1 MERKTS
7 ILIPSDKAGCR
18 LLDLVA
24 SRFTYRSR
32 EEWQMEL
39 AAGRF
44 LLNDREAAGS
54 ELLAAGD
61 LLVYRMVP
69 MAEPPVDWRYEVLHE
84 DEDLLVVNK
93 PAPLP
98 CHPGGRF
105 FHHTLWARLRDEH
118 GLARPAFVN
127 RLDRETSG
135 LVLLAKNSQA
145 ATSCQEQFA
154 RQLVA
159 KHYFV
164 LVEGEFPAGTLKAE
178 GCLAP
183 DPASAIRKKV
193 SFFPT
198 AGAVPAGGRTCSTSF
213 RLLAGC
219 GSLSLLAAWPHTG
232 RCHQIRATLCSLGY
246 PVVGDKLYGVDEQLF
261 LRLQE
266 SRLTT
271 ADHARL
277 RLERQ
282 ALHAAYLR
290 IIHPTTGREISF
302 AAPLPASLQAVMPK
316 IDDQPEIR
324 PESLFA
330 TSGER

>member
-1 MERKTS
+1 
-7 ILIPSDKAGCR
+7 
-18 LLDLVA
+18 
-24 SRFTYRSR
+24 
-32 EEWQMEL
+32 MEL

-54 ELLAAGD
+54 DLLAAGD

-69 MAEPPVDWRYEVLHE
+69 MPEPPVDWRYEVLYE
-84 DEDLLVVNK
+84 DGDLLVVDK

-105 FHHTLWARLRDEH
+105 FNHTLWARLREKH
-118 GLARPAFVN
+118 GLARPAFIN

-135 LVLLAKNSQA
+135 IVLLAKNTQA
-145 ATSCQEQFA
+145 ACHCQAQFA
-154 RQLVA
+154 RQRVD
-159 KHYFV
+159 KHYLV
-164 LVEGEFPAGTLKAE
+164 LVEGEFPSGTMKAE
-178 GCLAP
+178 GWVAP

-193 SFFPT
+193 RFSLA
-198 AGAVPAGGRTCSTSF
+198 AGAVPAGAKACSTSF
-213 RLLAGC
+213 RLLAG
-219 GSLSLLAAWPHTG
+219 GAGMSLLAAWPHTG

-266 SRLTT
+266 GRLNA

-290 IIHPTTGREISF
+290 LIHPGTGRELSVT
-302 AAPLPASLQAVMPK
+302 APLPAAFQVIL
-316 IDDQPEIR
+316 PEIAKR
-324 PESLFA
+324 QEIKPENLFP
-330 TSGER
+330 